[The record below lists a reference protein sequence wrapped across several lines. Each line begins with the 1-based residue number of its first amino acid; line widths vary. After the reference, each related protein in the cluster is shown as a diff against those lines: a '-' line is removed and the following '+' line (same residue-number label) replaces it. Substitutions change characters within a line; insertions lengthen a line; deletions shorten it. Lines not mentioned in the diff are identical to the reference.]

1 VAGELPGGLRPA
13 ASTIFGADLAL
24 AERYAHLLATDGI
37 TRGLLGP
44 READRLWDR
53 HLLNSAV
60 LSEVVPSGVA
70 LVDVGSGAGLPGIPL
85 ALGRPDLR
93 VVLLEPMLRRV
104 TFLEETV
111 NDLGLSSRVFVVRGR
126 APESVSDLPFRPDYA
141 VARAVAPLDR
151 LVSWTMP
158 LVRPA
163 GALLALRG
171 RSAEDEVRTTRAAVA
186 RTAGSEATVLSVG
199 AAVLDEPAT
208 VVRVVNAA
216 RTNGKEPGDD
226 GGRRSDRT
234 RNGPQRR
241 RRST

>member
-1 VAGELPGGLRPA
+1 MAGELPEDLRPA
-13 ASTIFGADLAL
+13 ASTLFGAGLAR

-37 TRGLLGP
+37 TRGLIGP

-60 LSEVVPSGVA
+60 LGEVVPADAA

-85 ALGRPDLR
+85 ALARPDLR
-93 VVLLEPMLRRV
+93 IVLLEPMLRRV
-104 TFLEETV
+104 AFLEEAV
-111 NDLGLSSRVFVVRGR
+111 IDLGLVDRVFVVRGR
-126 APESVSDLPFRPDYA
+126 APENVSDLPFQADYA

-171 RSAEDEVRTTRAAVA
+171 RSAEEEVRTTRAAVL
-186 RTAGSEATVLSVG
+186 RVAGSEATVLSVG
-199 AAVLDEPAT
+199 AGVLDEPAT
-208 VVRVVNAA
+208 VVRVVRTG
-216 RTNGKEPGDD
+216 RTNRKGS
-226 GGRRSDRT
+226 RR
-234 RNGPQRR
+234 
-241 RRST
+241 